1 MVAKPV
7 GIASLIERVVG
18 ETEHGGNNLR
28 LCGDNRV
35 AVQVQEHVPG
45 QESRTLIAVRK
56 AVVLAKACRVGGCQ
70 VVEVGLAIGEQVLGS
85 GQGRFYRALVSYPRQ
100 AAKFGQ
106 LVAVNL

>member
-18 ETEHGGNNLR
+18 ETEHGGNNLG

-45 QESRTLIAVRK
+45 QERQERLGDPV
-56 AVVLAKACRVGGCQ
+56 
-70 VVEVGLAIGEQVLGS
+70 GS
-85 GQGRFYRALVSYPRQ
+85 GRREVRSGRAVLISYKPDES
-100 AAKFGQ
+100 A
-106 LVAVNL
+106 